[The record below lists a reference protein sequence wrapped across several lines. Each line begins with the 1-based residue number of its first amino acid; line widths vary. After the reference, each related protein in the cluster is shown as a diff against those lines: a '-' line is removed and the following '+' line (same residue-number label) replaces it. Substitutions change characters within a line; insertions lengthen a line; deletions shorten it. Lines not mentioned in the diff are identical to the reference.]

1 MSTNVI
7 NNENKNDDYN
17 FKSLNRKDL
26 IMNRNLDSSDF
37 PIRKFKQLDTKRDFS
52 LNNYVLDIKGAFPR
66 RYGFYSKKKDF
77 TNTNLDIE
85 KSYPIN
91 EYNKYTNKPDYIYK
105 NDDIE
110 KSKPQ
115 GHHVFQNNRHV
126 NPLNP
131 VYQLP
136 SCDNNNY
143 SDDESSY
150 KFIRDTLDI
159 KDIEGTRPK
168 KSYYETI
175 IEKNNKNNNNIVP
188 RDNINKFNDKIDN
201 DILIEHKKNFH
212 NNRNKL
218 YNSLDYRDVY
228 KKTFDL
234 NTYESKRN
242 PLDPTYSVSYLN
254 GEKYIL
260 GEIDGSKPKVFSRY
274 NTEKDGKNL
283 TTKDIEG
290 AEPDSISFLQK
301 YYLRNKK
308 PLMYSAEDI
317 IGAKHDTRVRGIVT
331 KRNLNPLVPKY
342 MYLGAIEEKEENARN
357 KRYEINKT
365 EDNYKSYI
373 TNNVNDICNN
383 SLNKSLNEK
392 KDNVDVNINKNIE
405 NNINDNKNIENN
417 INDNNNINNNNNEK
431 KDEMSLEKLK
441 TLPYYEDE
449 VKFNKD
455 DYKRPE
461 IYRPKPHD
469 EAIIGTHPNKQARVD
484 YLQNCIDRERK
495 YKSPQEKNLKYQK
508 LNDNKLSKENHYNPY
523 AYQLSNFIHKNT

>member
-1 MSTNVI
+1 MSSNTTND
-7 NNENKNDDYN
+7 NNKYDDYN
-17 FKSLNRKDL
+17 YKSLNRKDL
-26 IMNRNLDSSDF
+26 IINRNLDNSDF

-66 RYGFYSKKKDF
+66 RYGFYSKKQDF
-77 TNTNLDIE
+77 TNTNLDID

-110 KSKPQ
+110 LSKPQ

-143 SDDESSY
+143 SDDESK
-150 KFIRDTLDI
+150 KFIRDTLNI
-159 KDIEGTRPK
+159 KDIEGTKPRK
-168 KSYYETI
+168 DYYETI
-175 IEKNNKNNNNIVP
+175 LEKNKNNNNIIP
-188 RDNINKFNDKIDN
+188 RDNINKFNDNKDN

-228 KKTFDL
+228 KKTFDI
-234 NTYESKRN
+234 NTYDSKRN
-242 PLDPTYSVSYLN
+242 PLDPTYSLSYLN
-254 GEKYIL
+254 GEKYVL
-260 GEIDGSKPKVFSRY
+260 GEIDGSKPKVFSRF

-290 AEPDSISFLQK
+290 AEPNSISFLQK

-317 IGAKHDTRVRGIVT
+317 IGAKHDTRKRGIVT

-342 MYLGAIEEKEENARN
+342 MYLGSIEEKEEKVRN
-357 KRYEINKT
+357 NRYENNKT
-365 EDNYKSYI
+365 EVNYQNNN
-373 TNNVNDICNN
+373 NNVNEINN
-383 SLNKSLNEK
+383 NLNKSLDEK
-392 KDNVDVNINKNIE
+392 KDNVNINNNFENKN
-405 NNINDNKNIENN
+405 NDN
-417 INDNNNINNNNNEK
+417 NNNINNNNNNINNNEI
-431 KDEMSLEKLK
+431 KDDMTLDKLK

-449 VKFNKD
+449 VNFNKD
-455 DYKRPE
+455 NYKKPE
-461 IYRPKPHD
+461 IYRAKKHD
-469 EAIIGTHPNKQARVD
+469 EAIIGTHPNKQARIE
-484 YLQNCIDRERK
+484 YLQNCIVRERK

-508 LNDNKLSKENHYNPY
+508 LNDNKLNNEIHYNPY
-523 AYQLSNFIHKNT
+523 AYQLSNFMHKNT

>member
-1 MSTNVI
+1 MSTNI
-7 NNENKNDDYN
+7 TNDNNKIDDYN
-17 FKSLNRKDL
+17 YKSLNRKDL
-26 IMNRNLDSSDF
+26 ILNRNLDNSDF

-66 RYGFYSKKKDF
+66 RYGFYSKKQDF

-110 KSKPQ
+110 LSKPQ

-143 SDDESSY
+143 SDDEAK

-159 KDIEGTRPK
+159 KDIEGTKPRK
-168 KSYYETI
+168 DYYETI
-175 IEKNNKNNNNIVP
+175 LEKNKNNNNIIP
-188 RDNINKFNDKIDN
+188 RDNINKFSDKKDN
-201 DILIEHKKNFH
+201 DILIAHKKNFQ

-228 KKTFDL
+228 KKTFDI
-234 NTYESKRN
+234 NTYDSKRN
-242 PLDPTYSVSYLN
+242 PLDPTYSLSYLN
-254 GEKYIL
+254 GEKYVL

-290 AEPDSISFLQK
+290 AEPNSISFLQK

-317 IGAKHDTRVRGIVT
+317 IGAKHDTRARGIVT

-342 MYLGAIEEKEENARN
+342 MYLGSIEEKEEKVRN
-357 KRYEINKT
+357 KRYENNKT
-365 EDNYKSYI
+365 EVNYNYNDNN
-373 TNNVNDICNN
+373 NNVNEINN
-383 SLNKSLNEK
+383 NLNMSLNEK
-392 KDNVDVNINKNIE
+392 KDNVNINNSVENKNND
-405 NNINDNKNIENN
+405 NNINI
-417 INDNNNINNNNNEK
+417 NNNINNNEI
-431 KDEMSLEKLK
+431 KDDMTLDKLK

-449 VKFNKD
+449 VNFNKD
-455 DYKRPE
+455 NYKKPE
-461 IYRPKPHD
+461 IYRSKKHD
-469 EAIIGTHPNKQARVD
+469 EAIIGTHPNKQARIEH
-484 YLQNCIDRERK
+484 LQNCIARERS

-508 LNDNKLSKENHYNPY
+508 LNDNKLNNEIHYNPY
-523 AYQLSNFIHKNT
+523 AYQLSNFMHKNT